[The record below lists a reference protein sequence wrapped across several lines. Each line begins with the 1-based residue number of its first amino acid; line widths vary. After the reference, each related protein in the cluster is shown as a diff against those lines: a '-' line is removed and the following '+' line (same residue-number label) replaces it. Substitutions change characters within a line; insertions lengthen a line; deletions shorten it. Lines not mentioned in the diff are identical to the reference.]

1 MITIILIVWLGA
13 AAGYQLRRHP
23 VRGIGQ
29 ATTVLVW
36 LLLFL
41 MGEEAGSNPD
51 VLRNMGR
58 LGTEALALTG
68 CTAAT
73 TVLMAAAC
81 WKHFGKG
88 QGTGMAASHTGQ
100 TAVSL
105 RTQMR
110 DSLVIAGFFV
120 FGCVAGYND
129 WCGFLPTQAGFCAL
143 CLLLACVG
151 FGIGQNDEVRRQLR
165 QMDKRLMLLPL
176 ATILA
181 TWVGAAFTAAFF
193 PRYGMAD
200 WLAVSSGFGY
210 YSLSSILITELRSPA
225 LGTLALLYNIFREL
239 LVILCA
245 PVLCRLFGPLA
256 PICQGGATSGDTTL
270 PIITSACGH
279 RFVPLSIYHGICV
292 DFTVPFLVP
301 FFCGAGA

>member
-1 MITIILIVWLGA
+1 
-13 AAGYQLRRHP
+13 
-23 VRGIGQ
+23 
-29 ATTVLVW
+29 
-36 LLLFL
+36 
-41 MGEEAGSNPD
+41 
-51 VLRNMGR
+51 
-58 LGTEALALTG
+58 
-68 CTAAT
+68 
-73 TVLMAAAC
+73 
-81 WKHFGKG
+81 
-88 QGTGMAASHTGQ
+88 
-100 TAVSL
+100 
-105 RTQMR
+105 
-110 DSLVIAGFFV
+110 
-120 FGCVAGYND
+120 
-129 WCGFLPTQAGFCAL
+129 
-143 CLLLACVG
+143 
-151 FGIGQNDEVRRQLR
+151 
-165 QMDKRLMLLPL
+165 MDKRLMLLPL

-181 TWVGAAFTAAFF
+181 TWVGAAFTAAFL

-270 PIITSACGH
+270 PIITSACGR